1 MAVSRSELEEEVGRF
16 LGWGRNAPTS
26 GDAGD
31 DIDAIVDRGLR
42 QFYYPGVLPGETTV
56 HEWSF
61 LKPVATISTNG
72 PYSSSTITVS
82 NGVVALAST
91 SPASNWPSWAAEG
104 TLSVANEDYEVSVRD
119 SDNQITLID
128 TSVSIAAGTSYQLR
142 HDELTLPSDFAGI
155 VGPLTY
161 SRDSQE
167 RDIQVVSESYI
178 RAVRQDRPQ
187 TEDAP
192 IYAAVRPV
200 SGSTYGNTYQLL
212 VWPCPDKA
220 YRINYR
226 YNVEVTETAIYGG
239 IPHNETI
246 MASCMAIAEIYA
258 PEQSNR
264 HRDIYRDLLAG
275 SVMFDRKA
283 NATEYFGYNSDNSDD
298 PLMIRQNL
306 RYATYTNRSGT
317 TFPTT

>member
-1 MAVSRSELEEEVGRF
+1 MAVSRSDLEDEVGRF
-16 LGWGRNAPTS
+16 LGWGRSAPTT
-26 GDAGD
+26 GDAAT
-31 DIDAIVDRGLR
+31 DIEAIVDRGLR
-42 QFYYPGVLPGETTV
+42 QFYYPGVLRGETVV

-61 LKPVATISTNG
+61 LKPVATISTNA
-72 PYSSSTITVS
+72 PVSSSTITVGS
-82 NGVVALAST
+82 GVVTLLSG
-91 SPASNWPSWAAEG
+91 NWPTWAAEG

-119 SDNQITLID
+119 SNSQITLID
-128 TSVSIAAGTSYQLR
+128 TSVSIAAGTSYELR

-178 RAVRQDRPQ
+178 RAIRQDRPQ
-187 TEDAP
+187 SKDAP

-212 VWPCPDKA
+212 VWPCPDKT
-220 YRINYR
+220 YRINYK
-226 YNVEVTETAIYGG
+226 YNVEVTDSAIYGG

-246 MASCMAIAEIYA
+246 MASCMAIAETYA

-264 HRDIYRDLLAG
+264 HREIYSDLLAG
-275 SVMFDRKA
+275 SVMFDRQA